1 MLFFAP
7 KRSFIPASSLT
18 FDAKPK
24 RGNPMLSN
32 SLIEKDRAHYFHPVV
47 PIRAHETR
55 GVTVMQSGKGVF
67 LTDAEGNELLD
78 GFAGLWCVNAGYGHE
93 SVVAAAAEQMQR
105 LPYATGYFHFGSEPA
120 IELAAKLAEL
130 SPGDL
135 DHVFFTL
142 GGSDAVD
149 TVIRMVRYYFNARG
163 ESSKKHFIALEKGY
177 HGSSSNGAGLTALP
191 VFHDRFDLPMQ
202 WQHHIPSPYPYRNAA
217 ATDEEIIAQGVAN
230 LKAKVAELGAENTAA
245 FIMELV
251 QGSGGVIVPPEGY
264 ARAMHDT
271 CRELGILFIVDEVIT
286 GFGRTGPMFACE
298 HEGLTPDFLTTAKG
312 LTSGYAPMGAVFVSD
327 RVYQTIADAAPAGV
341 PFGHGFT
348 YSGHPVSAAVAL
360 EVIRLYEGGM
370 IENSKKVGAYFEDQ
384 LKTLLDH
391 PLVGDV
397 RSKGLLAA
405 VEIVTDKA
413 TKAKPA
419 KEMNVAA
426 RLATAGY
433 ENGII
438 FRAFADD
445 VIGLAPPIC
454 ITETEVDLLIAR
466 LRATLDNLL
475 DLKG

>member
-1 MLFFAP
+1 
-7 KRSFIPASSLT
+7 
-18 FDAKPK
+18 
-24 RGNPMLSN
+24 MLSN

-47 PIRAHETR
+47 PIRTHEKR
-55 GVTVMQSGKGVF
+55 GVTIMQSGKGVF

-93 SVVAAAAEQMQR
+93 SIVEAAAEQMRR

-149 TVIRMVRYYFNARG
+149 TVIRMVRYYFNACGKTR
-163 ESSKKHFIALEKGY
+163 KKHFIALEKGY

-191 VFHDRFDLPMQ
+191 VFHDKFDLPMQ
-202 WQHHIPSPYPYRNAA
+202 WQHHIASPFPYRNNA
-217 ATDEEIIAQGVAN
+217 ATDAEIIAQSVAD
-230 LKAKVAELGAENTAA
+230 LKVKVAELSVDNVAA

-251 QGSGGVIVPPEGY
+251 QGSGGVIVPPDGY
-264 ARAMHDT
+264 AKAMQDT

-286 GFGRTGPMFACE
+286 GFGRTGPMFGCE

-327 RVYQTIADAAPAGV
+327 AIYQAIADAAPEGV

-360 EVIRLYEGGM
+360 EVIKLYEGGM
-370 IENSKKVGAYFEDQ
+370 IENAKTVGAYFEEQ
-384 LKTLLDH
+384 LKTLLGH
-391 PLVGDV
+391 PVVGDV
-397 RSKGLLAA
+397 RAKGLLAGI
-405 VEIVTDKA
+405 EIVSNKESKTKPSKDK
-413 TKAKPA
+413 
-419 KEMNVAA
+419 NVAW
-426 RLATAGY
+426 RLAEAGY
-433 ENGII
+433 ENGVI

-454 ITETEVDLLIAR
+454 ITETEVDLLISR
-466 LRATLDNLL
+466 LRATLDTIL
-475 DLKG
+475 DVKG

>member
-1 MLFFAP
+1 
-7 KRSFIPASSLT
+7 
-18 FDAKPK
+18 
-24 RGNPMLSN
+24 MLSN
-32 SLIEKDRAHYFHPVV
+32 SLVEKDRAHYFHPVI
-47 PIRAHETR
+47 PIRAHEKR
-55 GVTVMQSGKGVF
+55 GVTIMKSGKGVF
-67 LTDAEGNELLD
+67 LTDIDGNELLD
-78 GFAGLWCVNAGYGHE
+78 GFAGLWCVNAGYGHDA
-93 SVVAAAAEQMQR
+93 VVDAAAEQMRR

-135 DHVFFTL
+135 NHIFFTL

-149 TVIRMVRYYFNARG
+149 TVIRMVCYYFNAKG
-163 ESSKKHFIALEKGY
+163 ETSKKQFIALEKGY

-191 VFHDRFDLPMQ
+191 VFHDKFDLPMP
-202 WQHHIPSPYPYRNAA
+202 WQHHISSPYPYRNE
-217 ATDEEIIAQGVAN
+217 ATSDEEIIAQGVAN
-230 LKAKVAELGAENTAA
+230 LKAKVSELGAENVAA

-264 ARAMHDT
+264 ARALQDT
-271 CRELGILFIVDEVIT
+271 CRELGILFIIDEVIT
-286 GFGRTGPMFACE
+286 GFGRTGPMFGCE
-298 HEGLTPDFLTTAKG
+298 HEDLTPDFLTTAKG

-327 RVYQTIADAAPAGV
+327 AIYQTIADAAPDGV

-360 EVIRLYEGGM
+360 EVIKLYENGL
-370 IENSKKVGAYFEDQ
+370 IENSKKVGAYFEEQ

-397 RSKGLLAA
+397 RAKGLLAA

-413 TKAKPA
+413 TKAKPS
-419 KEMNVAA
+419 KDLNVAS
-426 RLATAGY
+426 RLAAAGY
-433 ENGII
+433 EHKII

-454 ITETEVDLLIAR
+454 ISKDEVDLLISR
-466 LRATLDNLL
+466 LRATLNTISETE
-475 DLKG
+475 G

>member
-1 MLFFAP
+1 
-7 KRSFIPASSLT
+7 
-18 FDAKPK
+18 
-24 RGNPMLSN
+24 MLSN
-32 SLIEKDRAHYFHPVV
+32 SLIEKDRAHYFHPVI
-47 PIRAHETR
+47 PIRAHEER
-55 GVTVMQSGKGVF
+55 GVTILQSGKGVF
-67 LTDAEGNELLD
+67 LTDIEGNELLD

-93 SVVAAAAEQMQR
+93 AVVEAAAEQMRR

-142 GGSDAVD
+142 GGSDSVD

-163 ESSKKHFIALEKGY
+163 ETSKKQFIALEKGY

-191 VFHDRFDLPMQ
+191 VFHDKFDLPMQ
-202 WQHHIPSPYPYRNAA
+202 WQHHIPSPYPYRNSAQS
-217 ATDEEIIAQGVAN
+217 DEEIIAQGVAN
-230 LKAKVAELGAENTAA
+230 LKAKVEELGADNVAA

-251 QGSGGVIVPPEGY
+251 QGSGGVIVPPDGY
-264 ARAMHDT
+264 AKAMQDT

-286 GFGRTGPMFACE
+286 GFGRTGPMFGCE
-298 HEGLTPDFLTTAKG
+298 HEDLTPDLLTTAKG

-327 RVYQTIADAAPAGV
+327 KIYQTMADAAPDGT

-360 EVIRLYEGGM
+360 EVIKLYENGL
-370 IENSKKVGAYFEDQ
+370 IDNSKKVGAYFESQ

-391 PLVGDV
+391 PMVGDV

-405 VEIVTDKA
+405 VEIVTDKTSK
-413 TKAKPA
+413 TKPTKQ
-419 KEMNVAA
+419 MNVAS
-426 RLATAGY
+426 RLAAAGY
-433 ENGII
+433 QNGLI

-454 ITETEVDLLIAR
+454 ITEQEVDLLINR
-466 LRATLDNLL
+466 LRATLDAIS
-475 DLKG
+475 DKE

>member
-1 MLFFAP
+1 
-7 KRSFIPASSLT
+7 
-18 FDAKPK
+18 
-24 RGNPMLSN
+24 MLSN
-32 SLIEKDRAHYFHPVV
+32 SLIEKDRAHYFHPVI
-47 PIRAHETR
+47 PIRAHEER
-55 GVTVMQSGKGVF
+55 GVTILQSGKGVF
-67 LTDAEGNELLD
+67 LTDIEGNELLD

-93 SVVAAAAEQMQR
+93 AVVEAAAEQMRR

-142 GGSDAVD
+142 GGSDSVD

-163 ESSKKHFIALEKGY
+163 ETSKKQFIALEKGY

-191 VFHDRFDLPMQ
+191 VFHDKFDLPMQ
-202 WQHHIPSPYPYRNAA
+202 WQHHIPSPYPYRNSAQS
-217 ATDEEIIAQGVAN
+217 DEEIIAQGVAN
-230 LKAKVAELGAENTAA
+230 LKAKVEELGADNVAA
-245 FIMELV
+245 FMMELV
-251 QGSGGVIVPPEGY
+251 QGSGGVIVPPDGY
-264 ARAMHDT
+264 AKAMQDT

-286 GFGRTGPMFACE
+286 GFGRTGPMFGCE
-298 HEGLTPDFLTTAKG
+298 HEDLTPDFLTTAKG

-327 RVYQTIADAAPAGV
+327 KIYQTMADAAPDGT

-360 EVIRLYEGGM
+360 EVIKLYENGL
-370 IENSKKVGAYFEDQ
+370 IDNSKKVGAYFESQ

-391 PLVGDV
+391 PMVGDV

-405 VEIVTDKA
+405 VEIVTDKTSK
-413 TKAKPA
+413 TKPTKQ
-419 KEMNVAA
+419 MNVAS
-426 RLATAGY
+426 RLAAAGY
-433 ENGII
+433 QNGLI

-454 ITETEVDLLIAR
+454 ITEQEVDLLINR
-466 LRATLDNLL
+466 LRATLDAIS
-475 DLKG
+475 DKE